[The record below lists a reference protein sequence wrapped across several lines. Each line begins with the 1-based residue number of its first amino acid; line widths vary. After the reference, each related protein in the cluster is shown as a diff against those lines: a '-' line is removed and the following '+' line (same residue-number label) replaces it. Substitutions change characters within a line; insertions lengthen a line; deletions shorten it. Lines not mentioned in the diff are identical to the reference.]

1 MSQGKLGG
9 SGGGQ
14 GGGGDLMTVLFGS
27 NYQSL
32 FGGQQNTGGMPGSNP
47 SMPSGGRDF
56 TMPQMNTPNFGSI
69 GGDLD
74 TMFGQT
80 QQNIA
85 QPTFNAPSSGP
96 QAIMYEGPKRTYTDE
111 PLIPSPQ
118 YQTPQQPV
126 QQPMYRPPQQR
137 APMQPR
143 APQRPQQRP
152 AAPGNPLVNKA
163 IGAGTGAVNKAIGGG
178 ISKGVGYG
186 TDAISKG
193 VGGLFGDSTPE
204 YTYDD
209 SAGGLYGP
217 TPEGGNIN
225 DQYGYDDS
233 YGYSQPGTEYT
244 GGQDYGGFYDTEP
257 QSFIDDSTQ
266 YTGGGD
272 YGGFYDTE
280 PVSDWSNWGG
290 VQEFDTPDFSLD
302 TSQMDWG
309 NDFGFESPSFDF
321 GNDFDFGGFDMDFGG
336 GWDW

>member
-14 GGGGDLMTVLFGS
+14 GGGGDLMTVLFGN

-32 FGGQQNTGGMPGSNP
+32 FGGQQGQQNTGGMPGSNP
-47 SMPSGGRDF
+47 SMPSGDF

-74 TMFGQT
+74 TMFGQA

-96 QAIMYEGPKRTYTDE
+96 QAIMYEGPKRTFRDE
-111 PLIPSPQ
+111 PLIPAPQ

-126 QQPMYRPPQQR
+126 QQPQQR

-143 APQRPQQRP
+143 APQRPPQQRPQQRP
-152 AAPGNPLVNKA
+152 AAPGNSLINRAV
-163 IGAGTGAVNKAIGGG
+163 GAGTGAANRAIDGAVQKGDGGA
-178 ISKGVGYG
+178 IQKGVGYG
-186 TDAISKG
+186 TGAM
-193 VGGLFGDSTPE
+193 GGLFGDSAPD

-217 TPEGGNIN
+217 TPDGGNIN

-233 YGYSQPGTEYT
+233 YGYDQGGSEYT

-257 QSFIDDSTQ
+257 TSNWD
-266 YTGGGD
+266 
-272 YGGFYDTE
+272 
-280 PVSDWSNWGG
+280 NWGG
-290 VQEFDTPDFSLD
+290 VQEFNTPDFSLD

-309 NDFGFESPSFDF
+309 DSFSFDQPNWDLDFGGFETPSFD
-321 GNDFDFGGFDMDFGG
+321 FDMDFGG
-336 GWDW
+336 DWF